1 MGPAALTEQS
11 CRASVC
17 LLWEGAYSPKA
28 DGVLWGATMTRA
40 HQPSWEI
47 LSAVSGQTD
56 GRTVVFLAVESPSP
70 FLVL

>member
-1 MGPAALTEQS
+1 MEPGSPHGAELPGFRLSSVGKEPTVPRPTES
-11 CRASVC
+11 S
-17 LLWEGAYSPKA
+17 GGYNDSGSPT
-28 DGVLWGATMTRA
+28 L
-40 HQPSWEI
+40 WEI